1 VLTRLRTS
9 PAFRTQ
15 TTTASTSRVAAV
27 AASLAP
33 FAIAFAVYSAAL
45 FVMDPEAIGDEPHY
59 FLFAQ
64 SLVLDGDLDLANDYA
79 SRERTLAACECF
91 PLKPQAYRYTGA
103 DALVP
108 YHGAG
113 VALLLAPAV
122 ALGGLGLVRLSMVL
136 VAALLAHQLFG
147 LLAQLGV
154 ARPIW
159 RWSAWVAVAFCLPL
173 LAFSS
178 QIYPEVA
185 GALLTVIALR
195 VLVTPSPSRRAYLVG
210 AIAGAALPWLHARFW
225 PISVLVF
232 AGLVYR
238 AFRGISLRTVLP
250 RVAVPYAVSA
260 GALAGLLVALYGGP
274 LPNVAYEPES
284 SLTIGSGGWTF
295 WHRYLLADFLNPGV
309 GWLPYAPVH
318 WLGLAGI
325 GCAIWLFRGA
335 AVAVLAAVLGY
346 AVFIESIGHPV
357 GFEFPARFMIVVIPL
372 VAIPL
377 AIALETVRAA
387 RLVFVPL
394 LAVSLVFAA
403 AALRDH
409 ESLYP
414 FLGERYTARLF
425 GVRSIQTAFPDT
437 SGDKAPTSFVTR
449 PGIVP
454 PQVGRIEGGRVIA
467 SRSRGD
473 QAGFVLDGP
482 YIVLR
487 GGRYRA
493 RFSLSAGGA
502 QDDAVAR
509 VDVSSGG
516 PILAQR
522 SITPT
527 RAAAGPSLGEV
538 TLVFSTPGNQRI
550 QTRVYYEG
558 VGELAAGRV
567 RVSPVGNPAAAN
579 ETLPDWPLAFLWVA
593 GTALVGVLFVQVRER
608 HHPDDLS

>member
-9 PAFRTQ
+9 PTFRTQ
-15 TTTASTSRVAAV
+15 TTTARTARVTAV
-27 AASLAP
+27 VASLTP
-33 FAIAFAVYSAAL
+33 FAVAFAVYL
-45 FVMDPEAIGDEPHY
+45 TTLVVMDPEAIGDEPHY

-91 PLKPQAYRYTGA
+91 PLKPQAYRYTSA
-103 DALVP
+103 ESLVP

-113 VALLLAPAV
+113 MALLLAPAV
-122 ALGGLGLVRLSMVL
+122 ALGGLALVRLAMVL
-136 VAALLAHQLFG
+136 VAALLADQLYR
-147 LLAQLGV
+147 LLVQLGV
-154 ARPIW
+154 ARPIY

-173 LAFSS
+173 VAFSN

-195 VLVTPSPSRRAYLVG
+195 VVVTPSPRKRVLLAG

-225 PISVLVF
+225 PMSVLVF
-232 AGLVYR
+232 AGLAYR
-238 AFRGISLRTVLP
+238 ASRGSGLRSVLP

-260 GALAGLLVALYGGP
+260 GALAGLLVALYGSP

-309 GWLPYAPVH
+309 GWIPYAPVH

-335 AVAVLAAVLGY
+335 AVAIVAAVLGY
-346 AVFIESIGHPV
+346 ALLIESIGHPV
-357 GFEFPARFMIVVIPL
+357 GYEFPARFLIVVIPL

-377 AIALETVRAA
+377 AIVLETVRTA
-387 RLVFVPL
+387 RFVFVPL

-414 FLGERYTARLF
+414 FLGERYDARLF
-425 GVRSIQTAFPDT
+425 GARSIQTGFPDT

-454 PQVGRIEGGRVIA
+454 PQVGRIEHGRVIA

-473 QAGFVLDGP
+473 EAGFVLDGP
-482 YIVLR
+482 YVVLR

-493 RFSLSAGGA
+493 RFSLAARGP

-509 VDVSSGG
+509 IDVFSRGQTLS
-516 PILAQR
+516 QR
-522 SITPT
+522 LVTPT
-527 RAAAGPSLGEV
+527 RATAGPRLGEA
-538 TLVFSTPGNQRI
+538 TLLFSTPGNQRI

-558 VGELAAGRV
+558 KGELAAGRV
-567 RVSPVGNPAAAN
+567 RVSPVAVPVAAG
-579 ETLPDWPLAFLWVA
+579 ETLPGWPLAFLWVA
-593 GTALVGVLFVQVRER
+593 GTVLVGGLFVQVMDR
-608 HHPDDLS
+608 DLRS